1 MNKYR
6 EIEELIIKSMKEKDK
21 ENLSGLKVFK
31 SEILKVAKDSKLDI
45 TNDLVEKVADKLKK
59 EMEKS
64 LVIVEDSKNRL
75 LHTIVSKYII
85 QKTTELELL
94 NWLKYKFG
102 NKGELMKQAKEEFG
116 SKLDGKLLNSL
127 IK

>member
-6 EIEELIIKSMKEKDK
+6 EIEELIIKSMREKDK

-64 LVIVEDSKNRL
+64 LVIVEDKKNRL
-75 LHTIVSKYII
+75 LHTLVSNYII
-85 QKTTELELL
+85 QKTTEIELL
-94 NWLKYKFG
+94 NWLKDKVG
-102 NKGELMKQAKEEFG
+102 NKGELMKLAKEEFG
-116 SKLDGKLLNSL
+116 SKLDGRLLNSL

>member
-1 MNKYR
+1 MEKYK
-6 EIEELIIKSMKEKDK
+6 EIEVLIIKAMREKEK
-21 ENLSGLKVFK
+21 ETLSSLKVFK
-31 SEILKVAKDSKLDI
+31 SEILKVSKDSKLDI
-45 TNDLVEKVADKLKK
+45 TDELVEKVADKLKK

-64 LVIVEDSKNRL
+64 LVIVEDPKNRL
-75 LHTIVSKYII
+75 LHVIVSTYIP
-85 QKTTELELL
+85 QKTTEIELL
-94 NWLKYKFG
+94 SWLEGKVG